1 MLTRLQAPPYDALA
15 AHLPQVGAADPETAA
30 AVRAILEDVRARG
43 DEAVREH
50 ARRLDAVDLEPGEW
64 EVPHVSC
71 QEALERIPAPVRA
84 ALEVA
89 VVRVR
94 AYHAKQV
101 EHGFLERDAQGA
113 ALGMRV
119 VPLDRVGIYVPGGKA
134 AYPSTVIMNV
144 VPAVVAGVREIVM
157 VTPPG
162 GPSGTGGTGGTGGRR
177 GRRGRGGKGN
187 TPDVVLAAAGPAGVT
202 RLFRVGGAQAI
213 AALAYGTR
221 TVPRVD
227 KIVGPGNRFVTEAKR
242 QVGGAG
248 VVGIDMLA
256 GPTEVL
262 IIADD
267 AADARAVAA
276 DLIAQA
282 EHDEDACA
290 WCVTPSARLADSL
303 PAELAR
309 QVARS
314 PRRAI
319 VERSLADHGVVVVV
333 PDLDAAVEVAN
344 RRAPEHVEILVRD
357 PWPVADRIRHA
368 GAIFVGTWTPEPVG
382 DYLAGPS
389 HVLPTAGTAR
399 YVSPLGVHDFVK
411 RISVIAYSPE
421 RLAQD
426 AEHIIALAE
435 AEGLYGHA
443 EAVRIRSVIRRPSS
457 VVRKGDDLTDH
468 G

>member
-1 MLTRLQAPPYDALA
+1 MPTCAADSWRYRSCKAACTVLAFRSPRRTSASMRVRRAATSANSAATKNAFASTSATNASRRTPSDSTADPGMGIEAGTYPVLTRLQAPPYDALA

-187 TPDVVLAAAGPAGVT
+187 TPDVVLAAAGLAGVT
-202 RLFRVGGAQAI
+202 RLFRVG
-213 AALAYGTR
+213 
-221 TVPRVD
+221 
-227 KIVGPGNRFVTEAKR
+227 
-242 QVGGAG
+242 
-248 VVGIDMLA
+248 
-256 GPTEVL
+256 
-262 IIADD
+262 
-267 AADARAVAA
+267 
-276 DLIAQA
+276 
-282 EHDEDACA
+282 
-290 WCVTPSARLADSL
+290 
-303 PAELAR
+303 
-309 QVARS
+309 
-314 PRRAI
+314 
-319 VERSLADHGVVVVV
+319 
-333 PDLDAAVEVAN
+333 
-344 RRAPEHVEILVRD
+344 
-357 PWPVADRIRHA
+357 
-368 GAIFVGTWTPEPVG
+368 
-382 DYLAGPS
+382 
-389 HVLPTAGTAR
+389 
-399 YVSPLGVHDFVK
+399 
-411 RISVIAYSPE
+411 
-421 RLAQD
+421 
-426 AEHIIALAE
+426 
-435 AEGLYGHA
+435 
-443 EAVRIRSVIRRPSS
+443 
-457 VVRKGDDLTDH
+457 
-468 G
+468 

>member
-1 MLTRLQAPPYDALA
+1 MLTRLQAPPYETLA
-15 AHLPQVGAADPETAA
+15 AHLPQVSAADPETAA

-43 DEAVREH
+43 DEAVREQ
-50 ARRLDAVDLEPGEW
+50 ARRLDQVDLEPGEW
-64 EVPHVSC
+64 EVTGVRC
-71 QEALERIPAPVRA
+71 QEALARIPAPLRA

-89 VVRVR
+89 VARVR

-101 EHGFLERDAQGA
+101 EHGFLERDAGGGA

-119 VPLDRVGIYVPGGKA
+119 VPLDRVGVYVPGGKA
-134 AYPSTVIMNV
+134 AYPSTVVMNV

-162 GPSGTGGTGGTGGRR
+162 GPGRT
-177 GRRGRGGKGN
+177 GGKGGKGGKEG
-187 TPDVVLAAAGPAGVT
+187 TPDVVLAAAGLAGVT

-242 QVGGAG
+242 QVGAAG

-267 AADARAVAA
+267 AADVRAVAA

-319 VERSLADHGVVVVV
+319 IERSLADHGMVVVV

-344 RRAPEHVEILVRD
+344 RRAPEHVEVLVRD

-443 EAVRIRSVIRRPSS
+443 EAVRIRRM
-457 VVRKGDDLTDH
+457 TD
-468 G
+468 GG